1 MNLQSS
7 EYSVNKGFAEDL
19 TEGKF
24 SFPVVHGIRADTS
37 NRQILSASLLSLGA
51 GMNVALIVL
60 STDVLQKRPSTPTLK
75 RHTIE
80 YLRTKTKSFDYTLSV
95 IRELEQKT
103 LEEIA
108 RLGGN
113 AGLAKLME
121 LLHIQT
127 EDQ

>member
-1 MNLQSS
+1 MPIGPIDRFLVRAYCGSWC
-7 EYSVNKGFAEDL
+7 
-19 TEGKF
+19 
-24 SFPVVHGIRADTS
+24 VHGTD
-37 NRQILSASLLSLGA
+37 LL
-51 GMNVALIVL
+51 I

-121 LLHIQT
+121 LLHIQPD
-127 EDQ
+127 DQ